1 MAKFNVVGLDDVQEA
16 MLRQD
21 AIVEEAVPEMLKA
34 GGAVM
39 QKAQQEEIK
48 TRFNSR
54 RSTGALLAS
63 IKVSAVKEID
73 GGKRV
78 EIYPNGKDKHGVRNA
93 EKGFVLNYG
102 RSNMPAR
109 PWFTAANEKAAD
121 DVVSE
126 MRRVWEE
133 TLFVLSERLTRNE
146 IIIKMPDQTAASV
159 VAALNKLERR
169 FGKKFS
175 QIFKS
180 ITFDNGSEFMDC
192 AGIEKSVYGKDRKR
206 TKVYYCHPYSAYE
219 RGTNENINKMIR
231 RFLPKGTDFRK
242 VTAAYIQR
250 VETWINNYPR
260 EILGFETSGSLFERY
275 VAEAA

>member
-73 GGKRV
+73 GGKR
-78 EIYPNGKDKHGVRNA
+78 NA

-133 TLFVLSERLTRNE
+133 KQNEER
-146 IIIKMPDQTAASV
+146 
-159 VAALNKLERR
+159 
-169 FGKKFS
+169 
-175 QIFKS
+175 
-180 ITFDNGSEFMDC
+180 
-192 AGIEKSVYGKDRKR
+192 
-206 TKVYYCHPYSAYE
+206 
-219 RGTNENINKMIR
+219 
-231 RFLPKGTDFRK
+231 
-242 VTAAYIQR
+242 
-250 VETWINNYPR
+250 
-260 EILGFETSGSLFERY
+260 
-275 VAEAA
+275 

>member
-1 MAKFNVVGLDDVQEA
+1 MRWGEQITLVALSEPSPRTNEHGFPVARTETATTVFADKKSVGFSEFYKAKFNVVGLDDVQEA

-133 TLFVLSERLTRNE
+133 KQNEER
-146 IIIKMPDQTAASV
+146 
-159 VAALNKLERR
+159 
-169 FGKKFS
+169 
-175 QIFKS
+175 
-180 ITFDNGSEFMDC
+180 
-192 AGIEKSVYGKDRKR
+192 
-206 TKVYYCHPYSAYE
+206 
-219 RGTNENINKMIR
+219 
-231 RFLPKGTDFRK
+231 
-242 VTAAYIQR
+242 
-250 VETWINNYPR
+250 
-260 EILGFETSGSLFERY
+260 
-275 VAEAA
+275 

>member
-39 QKAQQEEIK
+39 QKAQQE
-48 TRFNSR
+48 
-54 RSTGALLAS
+54 GALLAS

-133 TLFVLSERLTRNE
+133 KQNEER
-146 IIIKMPDQTAASV
+146 
-159 VAALNKLERR
+159 
-169 FGKKFS
+169 
-175 QIFKS
+175 
-180 ITFDNGSEFMDC
+180 
-192 AGIEKSVYGKDRKR
+192 
-206 TKVYYCHPYSAYE
+206 
-219 RGTNENINKMIR
+219 
-231 RFLPKGTDFRK
+231 
-242 VTAAYIQR
+242 
-250 VETWINNYPR
+250 
-260 EILGFETSGSLFERY
+260 
-275 VAEAA
+275 

>member
-78 EIYPNGKDKHGVRNA
+78 EIYPNGKDKHGVRNE

-133 TLFVLSERLTRNE
+133 KQNEER
-146 IIIKMPDQTAASV
+146 
-159 VAALNKLERR
+159 
-169 FGKKFS
+169 
-175 QIFKS
+175 
-180 ITFDNGSEFMDC
+180 
-192 AGIEKSVYGKDRKR
+192 
-206 TKVYYCHPYSAYE
+206 
-219 RGTNENINKMIR
+219 
-231 RFLPKGTDFRK
+231 
-242 VTAAYIQR
+242 
-250 VETWINNYPR
+250 
-260 EILGFETSGSLFERY
+260 
-275 VAEAA
+275 

>member
-1 MAKFNVVGLDDVQEA
+1 MAKFNVAGLDDVQEA

-54 RSTGALLAS
+54 RSAGALLAS

-109 PWFTAANEKAAD
+109 PWFTRSHQKATPEVQAA
-121 DVVSE
+121 
-126 MRRVWEE
+126 MRQAWEDE
-133 TLFVLSERLTRNE
+133 QE
-146 IIIKMPDQTAASV
+146 
-159 VAALNKLERR
+159 
-169 FGKKFS
+169 
-175 QIFKS
+175 
-180 ITFDNGSEFMDC
+180 
-192 AGIEKSVYGKDRKR
+192 
-206 TKVYYCHPYSAYE
+206 
-219 RGTNENINKMIR
+219 
-231 RFLPKGTDFRK
+231 
-242 VTAAYIQR
+242 
-250 VETWINNYPR
+250 
-260 EILGFETSGSLFERY
+260 
-275 VAEAA
+275 

>member
-21 AIVEEAVPEMLKA
+21 AIVEEAVPQMLKA

-63 IKVSAVKEID
+63 IKVSAVKEND

-133 TLFVLSERLTRNE
+133 KQNEER
-146 IIIKMPDQTAASV
+146 
-159 VAALNKLERR
+159 
-169 FGKKFS
+169 
-175 QIFKS
+175 
-180 ITFDNGSEFMDC
+180 
-192 AGIEKSVYGKDRKR
+192 
-206 TKVYYCHPYSAYE
+206 
-219 RGTNENINKMIR
+219 
-231 RFLPKGTDFRK
+231 
-242 VTAAYIQR
+242 
-250 VETWINNYPR
+250 
-260 EILGFETSGSLFERY
+260 
-275 VAEAA
+275 